1 MKPRVATARAI
12 TAFIARKSLSFAT
25 IIYVAIFTILI
36 AIIWLLA
43 YYLSA
48 WWWLFALPLVFITLI
63 AFALRLIVSFIIGKI
78 YRHPF
83 SRIQR
88 EKLEGFT
95 KKITSLA
102 EAKST
107 PLPFYAFITIW
118 DIFRRRDA
126 TTIRKLIDDS
136 QSLKSDYVA
145 LEKYFGER

>member
-12 TAFIARKSLSFAT
+12 TAYIAKKSLSFAT
-25 IIYVAIFTILI
+25 IIYVVVFAIIF
-36 AIIWLLA
+36 AIIWSLA
-43 YYLSA
+43 HYFSV
-48 WWWLFALPLVFITLI
+48 WWWLLAAPLVLVTIV
-63 AFALRLIVSFIIGKI
+63 AFAIRFVISFIISKI

-83 SRIQR
+83 SRTQR
-88 EKLEGFT
+88 EKLEEFT
-95 KKITSLA
+95 NKVTSLA

-107 PLPFYAFITIW
+107 PLPFYAFITLW

-136 QSLKSDYVA
+136 RSLKSDYST